1 MKFLINIL
9 ATTIA
14 VFVVS
19 QVLPGVVL
27 DDITSAFIVAVVLGV
42 LNTFVK
48 PVIKILTLPITV
60 LTLGLFSMV
69 INIALLYLTDYL
81 VKGLTLTSFLTV
93 VLFGFLVSV
102 ISSLLAKV

>member
-1 MKFLINIL
+1 MKFLINVL

-19 QVLPGVVL
+19 QILPGVVL

-60 LTLGLFSMV
+60 LTLGLFSLV

-81 VKGLTLTSFLTV
+81 VKGITLTSFLTV

>member
-14 VFVVS
+14 VFVVA
-19 QVLPGVVL
+19 QILPGVVL
-27 DDITSAFIVAVVLGV
+27 DDLTSAFIVAVVLGV

-48 PVIKILTLPITV
+48 PIIQILTLPITI

-69 INIALLYLTDYL
+69 VNIALLYLTDYL

-93 VLFGFLVSV
+93 ILFGFLVSV
-102 ISSLLAKV
+102 ISSLLSKV

>member
-102 ISSLLAKV
+102 VSSLLAKV

>member
-19 QVLPGVVL
+19 QILPGVVL

>member
-19 QVLPGVVL
+19 QILPGVVL

-60 LTLGLFSMV
+60 LTLGLFSLV

-81 VKGLTLTSFLTV
+81 VKGITLTSFLTV

>member
-19 QVLPGVVL
+19 QILPGVIL

-48 PVIKILTLPITV
+48 PVIKILTLPITI

-102 ISSLLAKV
+102 ISSLFAKV

>member
-19 QVLPGVVL
+19 QILPGVVL
-27 DDITSAFIVAVVLGV
+27 DDLTSAFIVAVVLGV

>member
-14 VFVVS
+14 VFVVA
-19 QVLPGVVL
+19 QILPGVVL

-60 LTLGLFSMV
+60 LTLGLFSLV

-81 VKGLTLTSFLTV
+81 VKGLTLTSLLTV

-102 ISSLLAKV
+102 ISSILARV